1 MQAYLTGELAATK
14 RLTAGV
20 MAAIKA
26 LALVERANDVMRQK
40 RPSTLPP
47 EAFYNELIRRAHA
60 QRDAARRCE
69 ACPRA
74 GLHSVRT

>member
-1 MQAYLTGELAATK
+1 MGNHVQAYLTGELAATK

-40 RPSTLPP
+40 RASALPP
-47 EAFYNELIRRAHA
+47 EAFYNELIRCTRM
-60 QRDAARRCE
+60 
-69 ACPRA
+69 
-74 GLHSVRT
+74 